1 MSSKCFSHFTTNN
14 VTNTSCNINRESES
28 ILNESHH
35 LQERLL
41 VSVFKLSVK
50 ISLTFSADK

>member
-1 MSSKCFSHFTTNN
+1 MSSKCFSHFTTNH

-28 ILNESHH
+28 ILNKSHH